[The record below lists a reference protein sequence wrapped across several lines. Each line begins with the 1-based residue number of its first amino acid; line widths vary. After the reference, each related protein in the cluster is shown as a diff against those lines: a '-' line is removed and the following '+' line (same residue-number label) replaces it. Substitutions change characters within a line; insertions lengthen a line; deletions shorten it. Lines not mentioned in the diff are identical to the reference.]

1 MMENNLPASKPK
13 SFWNRPEGILGAIIL
28 FSLIVGGGYL
38 LVNNLAAIT
47 AFMGN
52 ILGLAVTI
60 LALGVLLY
68 IAIDP
73 KMRNFLSYVYKSAMR
88 KVTSIFVTIDPIGIL
103 KNYIDDMEN
112 NISNLDNQISNL
124 MGQIRKITTLYQKN
138 DEDIQKNLAMARKA
152 KELGDEKQMLL
163 TSRKA
168 ARLQDVNEKYSTLL
182 KKMDILKRL
191 LKKMY
196 DNSEILLE
204 DTKDQ
209 VKVKE
214 EERKAIRTSHSAMKS
229 AMNVLRGDKDKR
241 VMFDQAVEYIADDIA
256 AKVGEMERM
265 MELSSSF
272 MESIDLENAHF
283 EEKGIEML
291 ENFEKKSTLLMLESP
306 KTRTNE
312 LSLDNIFDKE
322 KAETKASD
330 GASSGYEEFFK

>member
-1 MMENNLPASKPK
+1 MDNNLPSNKPK

-52 ILGLAVTI
+52 ILGLAATI

-68 IAIDP
+68 VAIDP
-73 KMRNFLSYVYKSAMR
+73 KMRNFLSYVYQSAMR
-88 KVTSIFVTIDPIGIL
+88 KITSIFVTIDPIGIL
-103 KNYIDDMEN
+103 KNYIDDMEK

-283 EEKGIEML
+283 EEKGLEML

-306 KTRTNE
+306 KSRADE

-322 KAETKASD
+322 KAETKTSG
-330 GASSGYEEFFK
+330 GAGSGYEEFFK

>member
-1 MMENNLPASKPK
+1 MENNLPEYKPK
-13 SFWNRPEGILGAIIL
+13 SFWKRPEGTLGAIIL
-28 FSLIVGGGYL
+28 FALIVGGGYVL
-38 LVNNLAAIT
+38 INNIAAIT

-52 ILGLAVTI
+52 VLGLAVVI

-68 IAIDP
+68 VALDP
-73 KMRNFLSYVYKSAMR
+73 KMRTLLSYMYKSAMR

-112 NISNLDNQISNL
+112 NLSNLDSQISNL
-124 MGQIRKITTLYQKN
+124 MGQISKINTLYKKN
-138 DEDIQKNLAMARKA
+138 EEEINSNLALARKA
-152 KELGDEKQMLL
+152 KELNDEKHVLL
-163 TSRKA
+163 TTRKA
-168 ARLQDVNEKYSTLL
+168 ARLQDVNEKYLVLL

-229 AMNVLRGDKDKR
+229 AMSILRGDKDKR
-241 VMFDQAVEYIADDIA
+241 MMFDQAVEYIADDIA

-272 MESIDLENAHF
+272 MESIDLENAQF
-283 EEKGIEML
+283 EEKGLEML
-291 ENFEKKSTLLMLESP
+291 ENFEKKSTLLMLEGP
-306 KTRTNE
+306 KTKSDE
-312 LSLDNIFDKE
+312 FSLDNLSIPDKTSAE
-322 KAETKASD
+322 KS
-330 GASSGYEEFFK
+330 GSSYDELFK

>member
-1 MMENNLPASKPK
+1 MENNLPDYKPK
-13 SFWNRPEGILGAIIL
+13 SFWKRPEGTLGAIIL
-28 FSLIVGGGYL
+28 FALIVGGGYL
-38 LVNNLAAIT
+38 IINNIAAIT

-52 ILGLAVTI
+52 ILGLTVII

-68 IAIDP
+68 MALDP
-73 KMRNFLSYVYKSAMR
+73 KMRNLLTYMYKSAMR

-103 KNYIDDMEN
+103 KNYIEDMEN
-112 NISNLDNQISNL
+112 NLSNLDGQISNL
-124 MGQIRKITTLYQKN
+124 MGQIRKINTLYQKN
-138 DEDIQKNLAMARKA
+138 ENEIADNLAIAKKAR
-152 KELGDEKQMLL
+152 EMGDEKHVLL
-163 TSRKA
+163 TTRKA
-168 ARLQDVNEKYSTLL
+168 ARLQEVNEKYMVLL
-182 KKMDILKRL
+182 KKMDILQRL

-229 AMNVLRGDKDKR
+229 AMNILRGDKDKR
-241 VMFDQAVEYIADDIA
+241 MMFDQAVEYIADDIA

-283 EEKGIEML
+283 EEKGLEML
-291 ENFEKKSTLLMLESP
+291 ENFEKKSTLLMLEGP
-306 KTRTNE
+306 KTRVDE
-312 LSLDNIFDKE
+312 FSLDSLNIPE
-322 KAETKASD
+322 KTTATKS
-330 GASSGYEEFFK
+330 GSSYDELFK

>member
-1 MMENNLPASKPK
+1 MENNIPASKPK
-13 SFWNRPEGILGAIIL
+13 SFWQRPEGILGAIIL
-28 FSLIVGGGYL
+28 FGFLIGGGYL
-38 LVNNLAAIT
+38 LVNNIAAIT

-52 ILGLAVTI
+52 ILGLSVVI

-68 IAIDP
+68 MAFDP
-73 KMRNFLSYVYKSAMR
+73 KMRNLLSYIYQSAMR
-88 KVTSIFVTIDPIGIL
+88 KLTSIFITIDPIGIL
-103 KNYIDDMEN
+103 KNYVNDMEKN
-112 NISNLDNQISNL
+112 LGNLDNQISNL
-124 MGQIRKITTLYQKN
+124 MGQSRKITTLYQN
-138 DEDIQKNLAMARKA
+138 NQEEIEKNLSIARKA
-152 KELGDEKQMLL
+152 KEMGDEKNMLL

-168 ARLQDVNEKYSTLL
+168 ARLQEVNEKYNVLL

-214 EERKAIRTSHSAMKS
+214 EERKVIRSSHSAMKS
-229 AMNVLRGDKDKR
+229 AMSILRGDKDKR
-241 VMFDQAVEYIADDIA
+241 MMFDQAVEYIADDIA

-272 MESIDLENAHF
+272 MESIDLENAQF
-283 EEKGIEML
+283 EEKGLEML

-306 KTRTNE
+306 KTKNE
-312 LSLDNIFDKE
+312 EFSLDEILNK
-322 KAETKASD
+322 KVTSD
-330 GASSGYEEFFK
+330 SATGSKSGYDDLFK